1 MADSKG
7 KYQPWGH
14 EEFMADVRVRRMT
27 PTALKTYMMLLHEAF
42 VCEVRPNLPDD
53 EEELELMAY
62 CTDHEEWLSVR
73 DTVLGMF
80 TRDSIDGVQ
89 VLTRKRLQD
98 DWNKIQE
105 IREARSEAGKEGA
118 KARWNGKNSK
128 PMANNGNPIAK
139 NSKEV
144 SKEVKEE
151 REEKEESNSDSL
163 SDFENPDN
171 GQGEE
176 MKLKDE
182 LTRIA
187 ANHGAKAGGYKTTW
201 DEIKSLGIAHGT
213 GAVSTDFTAFME
225 EYHGD
230 DFPKGAVV
238 AYLRYAPDRLVADS
252 APAAVVS
259 KDPQVTGLVR
269 EFTYLSGNKVMFQG
283 RQKVAL
289 AELLKEYTPEELT
302 AVLKTY
308 LDSRDLEDP
317 YTLKFVTQN
326 YLDAAD
332 GLAYSARRQK
342 QEAEEAKT
350 QRDAA
355 VVKMQEQAELERKQ
369 AEEKK
374 AKEAEVFD
382 PLADL
387 LSETD
392 QTVV

>member
-1 MADSKG
+1 MPARVVDGDAIYLSGKVKKLKPEYRAEYSYLIPLAEANGVFDVDPARIWATAYAYLRDGIDPEWVEELLADLERVDLLRTWTEGGKRWGYWTGIGKSGRLPSKEHLTRY
-7 KYQPWGH
+7 K
-14 EEFMADVRVRRMT
+14 
-27 PTALKTYMMLLHEAF
+27 
-42 VCEVRPNLPDD
+42 NLPPN
-53 EEELELMAY
+53 APP
-62 CTDHEEWLSVR
+62 
-73 DTVLGMF
+73 
-80 TRDSIDGVQ
+80 
-89 VLTRKRLQD
+89 
-98 DWNKIQE
+98 E
-105 IREARSEAGKEGA
+105 ICS
-118 KARWNGKNSK
+118 
-128 PMANNGNPIAK
+128 
-139 NSKEV
+139 
-144 SKEVKEE
+144 
-151 REEKEESNSDSL
+151 EESV
-163 SDFENPDN
+163 PDN
-171 GQGEE
+171 PGLSRPGIGIGLDRIGIGLEPAAQENEDTFNNDGQGEE

-302 AVLKTY
+302 AVFKTY
-308 LDSRDLEDP
+308 LDSKDLEDP

-332 GLAYSARRQK
+332 GLAYSARKQK

-374 AKEAEVFD
+374 AKEAQVFD